1 MRMHRI
7 IAALAI
13 LAAVAGCRGAGT
25 ETAQATPQAGHAQT
39 VAALGNAYIWNC
51 RLQSNRGNPDWQFLL
66 QRVGRDKF
74 SVVIIEAGSRQA
86 RPIENLREDDA
97 ARVYFLRDGSRILV
111 ASDGEARGEGQGGS
125 KGAEYT
131 SGTCAR
137 GGQPT

>member
-7 IAALAI
+7 FAALAI

-39 VAALGNAYIWNC
+39 VAALGNASIWNC